1 MANGDGWLQISTEGF
16 ASFNQSRPPGHLVKE
31 LVQNAFDAIGDA
43 AGSVSLSYRQDGSA
57 FLVECQDTGS
67 GIHDLSAMR
76 VVYLTFKTDSHL
88 KRGRFGRGFKD
99 ILSVAK
105 SARVASG
112 SGIIQLTV
120 EDGRQV
126 TRTLPGQR
134 TAKGSHVAM
143 SFDWPAETAREFDA
157 YFSRF
162 LLPKN
167 IRLLL

>member
-1 MANGDGWLQISTEGF
+1 MPLPFRREAALNRNIKMRGQGGLAGKRLMANGDGWLQISTEGF

-43 AGSVSLSYRQDGSA
+43 AGSVSLSYRHDGSA

-88 KRGRFGRGFKD
+88 KRGRFGRCFKE

-105 SARVASG
+105 SARVPIG
-112 SGIIQLTV
+112 SAII
-120 EDGRQV
+120 
-126 TRTLPGQR
+126 
-134 TAKGSHVAM
+134 
-143 SFDWPAETAREFDA
+143 
-157 YFSRF
+157 
-162 LLPKN
+162 
-167 IRLLL
+167 